1 VMVGAEILGRTLA
14 MLGDQALPLR
24 VEHLLVHVALL
35 RDIRGKISRLP
46 VLINELLLLIL
57 MDIQDR
63 LRRKDISL
71 LTPVLAKLRLW
82 REVA

>member
-1 VMVGAEILGRTLA
+1 MVGAEILGCTLA
-14 MLGDQALPLR
+14 MLGEQALSLR
-24 VEHLLVHVALL
+24 VKHLLVHVALL
-35 RDIRGKISRLP
+35 RDILGKISRLP

-63 LRRKDISL
+63 LRSKDIRL

>member
-1 VMVGAEILGRTLA
+1 MVGAEILGRALA
-14 MLGDQALPLR
+14 MLGEDAWSLR

-35 RDIRGKISRLP
+35 RDILRKISRLP

-63 LRRKDISL
+63 LRRKDIRL
-71 LTPVLAKLRLW
+71 LTTVLAKLRL
-82 REVA
+82 